1 MKADSTI
8 EPVRKSVELAC
19 GPADAFRLFTDDIDS
34 WWPLATHS
42 VGEADAVACFFEARD
57 GGRIYE
63 TCKDG
68 TIHLW
73 GTVTGTNPYWAK
85 FDWNLALQ
93 DGSAYSRTLST
104 APYGGPQ
111 YYNDTYEFADT
122 VMLLKVDHEVA
133 PKEMAYGRTNNG
145 CADCHFSGQIDWS
158 ALGWTG
164 DPTQG
169 GTQTLP

>member
-19 GPADAFRLFTDDIDS
+19 GPADAFRLFTDEIDS

-42 VGEADAVACFFEARD
+42 VGETDAVACFFEGRD

-73 GTVTGTNPYWAK
+73 GTVTAWEPSARVVFSWHPGRDAATAQEVELRFIGTKNGTRVELEHRGWE
-85 FDWNLALQ
+85 
-93 DGSAYSRTLST
+93 TLGDRAVET
-104 APYGGPQ
+104 RKGY
-111 YYNDTYEFADT
+111 DTGWVPVLEGF
-122 VMLLKVDHEVA
+122 VA
-133 PKEMAYGRTNNG
+133 RGAT
-145 CADCHFSGQIDWS
+145 SG
-158 ALGWTG
+158 
-164 DPTQG
+164 
-169 GTQTLP
+169 